1 MDGSVNLLQSGSR
14 KLDPEGEASAR
25 AHLGHTSLAGASL
38 SSLRQ
43 CLCLGLKNLH
53 FFFLSFRKQVTPTQ
67 AAHHSPPDAPRNK
80 PYPQE
85 MSVTL
90 LQIPQEINHTHTSC
104 PSLSLRSPR
113 SAPCTM
119 SPCKRFSNWT
129 QSQIFVLGNKHG
141 KMFLELTFP
150 LKSGSFC
157 NRGLRVYGYSL
168 KSMI

>member
-1 MDGSVNLLQSGSR
+1 MDGSVNLLQSGSG

-53 FFFLSFRKQVTPTQ
+53 FFLSFRKQVTPTR

-113 SAPCTM
+113 SAPCTT
-119 SPCKRFSNWT
+119 SAGLPVK
-129 QSQIFVLGNKHG
+129 
-141 KMFLELTFP
+141 
-150 LKSGSFC
+150 GSAT
-157 NRGLRVYGYSL
+157 GLRVSYLCLATNTG
-168 KSMI
+168 KCF